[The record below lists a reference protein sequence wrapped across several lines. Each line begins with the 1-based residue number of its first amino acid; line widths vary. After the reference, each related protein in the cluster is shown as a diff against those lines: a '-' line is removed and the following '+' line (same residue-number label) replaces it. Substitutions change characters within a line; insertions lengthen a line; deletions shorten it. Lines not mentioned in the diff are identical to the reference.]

1 MNIFTILCLLGRF
14 IAAEKCFTII
24 KWPNFLNIDRS
35 KLSKKLLSGIGS
47 RQGTLTGVEERSV
60 QLTSLFSFVTYLI
73 YTSYYKEVNCND
85 DPSASVRLPCCKCQ
99 CFKIL
104 STIKLECLSFANIFR
119 PISYFQVSPPAH
131 HM

>member
-1 MNIFTILCLLGRF
+1 MNIFTFLCLLGRF
-14 IAAEKCFTII
+14 IAAEKYFTII

-47 RQGTLTGVEERSV
+47 RQGTTTEVEERSV
-60 QLTSLFSFVTYLI
+60 QLTSLFSFVTHLI

-85 DPSASVRLPCCKCQ
+85 DPSPSVRLPCCKCQ
-99 CFKIL
+99 CFKTL
-104 STIKLECLSFANIFR
+104 STIKLECLSFASIFR
-119 PISYFQVSPPAH
+119 PICYFQVSPSAH